1 MTVSPCTV
9 EYCITYDSITPLM
22 ATISQAKP
30 YKLPVLA
37 AHHTSN
43 WAGWTTDIR
52 SILVRNILV
61 RNILVRN
68 IFVRNI
74 FVRNIGIKNVV
85 FEISLLEIFLFEMFF
100 LEI

>member
-68 IFVRNI
+68 I
-74 FVRNIGIKNVV
+74 GIKNVV

>member
-61 RNILVRN
+61 RNI
-68 IFVRNI
+68 
-74 FVRNIGIKNVV
+74 GIKNVV

>member
-61 RNILVRN
+61 RNI
-68 IFVRNI
+68 
-74 FVRNIGIKNVV
+74 GIKNVV
-85 FEISLLEIFLFEMFF
+85 FEISLLEIFLFEMFS